1 VIVHMLV
8 TRHTQLLAQF
18 PSYSFFSFE
27 HALPSSPAL
36 TTPAWSRHA
45 KYASLVSQHRCRFSR
60 LGSVESSFLLENH
73 PMFDDSNEEAESG
86 PSSTSCGKTGRSEFP
101 HDSVFS
107 RTSDRRTTLPSTARC
122 CLLLCIRRL
131 SSLFRNLGFG
141 LQLPSSLEIIP
152 LQSSPALRKVTLNDT
167 RVATPQFQQ
176 LTHLDIKCP
185 ATADAILSW
194 CSDAEEIVI
203 SRLGKL
209 SPFQHHEKSP
219 TVISSY
225 TKNPVEDF
233 VGTTLFS
240 LAASSF
246 SKDRTAIPEA

>member
-1 VIVHMLV
+1 MLV

-36 TTPAWSRHA
+36 TTPAWSRHV

-107 RTSDRRTTLPSTARC
+107 RTSDRRTALPSHISQEHAAVFC
-122 CLLLCIRRL
+122 
-131 SSLFRNLGFG
+131 SVF
-141 LQLPSSLEIIP
+141 
-152 LQSSPALRKVTLNDT
+152 
-167 RVATPQFQQ
+167 
-176 LTHLDIKCP
+176 
-185 ATADAILSW
+185 DAHPVFSRILAS
-194 CSDAEEIVI
+194 A
-203 SRLGKL
+203 
-209 SPFQHHEKSP
+209 
-219 TVISSY
+219 SSY
-225 TKNPVEDF
+225 H
-233 VGTTLFS
+233 LRS
-240 LAASSF
+240 
-246 SKDRTAIPEA
+246 R